1 MSLLNLFRP
10 WPEARDW
17 LDLALAVAT
26 FAALVGLVAW
36 VVL

>member
-1 MSLLNLFRP
+1 MSPLHWFRP

-26 FAALVGLVAW
+26 LAALVGLVAW
-36 VVL
+36 GVL